1 VTVTRHIPPQLLTD
15 REVAGRLHVSA
26 RTVREYRYDGR
37 LAEVNLGYRT
47 KRVSSTELAR
57 FIRAHTRRYS

>member
-1 VTVTRHIPPQLLTD
+1 MTD
-15 REVAGRLHVSA
+15 GEVAERLHVSR

-47 KRVSSTELAR
+47 KRVAESELDR
-57 FIRAHTRRYS
+57 FITERTSRYS